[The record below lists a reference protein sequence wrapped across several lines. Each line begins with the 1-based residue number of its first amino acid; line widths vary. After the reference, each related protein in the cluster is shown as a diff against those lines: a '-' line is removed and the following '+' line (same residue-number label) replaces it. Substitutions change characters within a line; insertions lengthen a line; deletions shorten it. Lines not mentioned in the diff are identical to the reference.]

1 LDLIID
7 ISIELWSAVIGFVE
21 PFALQNI
28 LSALEDGSGKKRS
41 TAYFWA
47 LATFA
52 SHLSFA
58 QLDVF
63 QKWHTRRC
71 YERTRGQ
78 LFCAIH
84 HKSLKRQDVSGKVSH
99 EDDEEG
105 NADLGKILN
114 LMQLVSSL
122 IVDGSRTLIRI
133 LLGATHTLCLNVS
146 GSSLL
151 SLHLQFGL
159 SLLLLSCTSMFFLSF
174 IPSLL
179 MSRGRVLGW
188 SALSGV
194 AVVLVAYI
202 LNYPLA
208 KYNIYVRDGLLVDC
222 SIDLSLKT

>member
-1 LDLIID
+1 VSNSLDLIID

-28 LSALEDGSGKKRS
+28 LSALEDGSGEKRS

-63 QKWHTRRC
+63 QRWHTRRC

-114 LMQLVSSL
+114 LMQSVLSL
-122 IVDGSRTLIRI
+122 TADDSRTLMR
-133 LLGATHTLCLNVS
+133 LLLEAIHTLCLSVS

-159 SLLLLSCTSMFFLSF
+159 SLLLLSCTSMVFVSHT
-174 IPSLL
+174 
-179 MSRGRVLGW
+179 
-188 SALSGV
+188 
-194 AVVLVAYI
+194 
-202 LNYPLA
+202 
-208 KYNIYVRDGLLVDC
+208 
-222 SIDLSLKT
+222 SIDANVAW